1 MLRGP
6 MSSRAKV
13 YGFLLLIAVL
23 GGGAYLVKYYL
34 IAHAAAKAANK
45 DNEKDK
51 AKKGDGKE
59 ASPVELAVAT
69 RDKISSYLT
78 STANLRA
85 LREVDVVSQAEGVA
99 KAVFVEEGDFVK
111 DGQVMCQLDDAQ
123 LKIRLEL
130 AKERLAQARYQQE
143 KARKRQEKAGSQIEN
158 SRKEVARLQ
167 HAFDEKLISE
177 REVDQEKYRLDEF
190 VHDERISS
198 VETRELTHRVEE
210 LDAEIR
216 QAELEISRT
225 QIRAPFSGHVTQRVV
240 ELGRTVRNLDALFKL
255 GAFSPL
261 YADVHLSEREAH
273 QVKPGQLA
281 VVKLGV
287 DESVKCN
294 GRVDRISPV
303 VDQSSGT
310 VKATVELTSTGGGLK
325 PGAFV
330 RVEIQTDT
338 RPDAIL
344 IPKKAVLE
352 EDGEHYVFIANGDT
366 AKRTKVLLGYEWSGQ
381 VEIRQGV
388 SAGAK
393 VVVAGHGTLKDGGKI
408 KIIQS

>member
-45 DNEKDK
+45 DNDKDK

-59 ASPVELAVAT
+59 ASPVELAVAK

-210 LDAEIR
+210 LDGEIR

-310 VKATVELTSTGGGLK
+310 VKATVELTSTGSGLK

-408 KIIQS
+408 KIVQG

>member
-1 MLRGP
+1 M
-6 MSSRAKV
+6 
-13 YGFLLLIAVL
+13 
-23 GGGAYLVKYYL
+23 
-34 IAHAAAKAANK
+34 
-45 DNEKDK
+45 
-51 AKKGDGKE
+51 
-59 ASPVELAVAT
+59 
-69 RDKISSYLT
+69 
-78 STANLRA
+78 
-85 LREVDVVSQAEGVA
+85 VSQAEGVA

-408 KIIQS
+408 KIVQG

>member
-1 MLRGP
+1 

-23 GGGAYLVKYYL
+23 GGGAYLIKYYL
-34 IAHAAAKAANK
+34 TAQVAAKAANK
-45 DNEKDK
+45 DNDKDK
-51 AKKGDGKE
+51 GKKGDGIKD
-59 ASPVELAVAT
+59 AAPVELAAAK

-261 YADVHLSEREAH
+261 CRRA
-273 QVKPGQLA
+273 
-281 VVKLGV
+281 
-287 DESVKCN
+287 SV
-294 GRVDRISPV
+294 
-303 VDQSSGT
+303 
-310 VKATVELTSTGGGLK
+310 
-325 PGAFV
+325 
-330 RVEIQTDT
+330 
-338 RPDAIL
+338 
-344 IPKKAVLE
+344 
-352 EDGEHYVFIANGDT
+352 
-366 AKRTKVLLGYEWSGQ
+366 RT
-381 VEIRQGV
+381 
-388 SAGAK
+388 
-393 VVVAGHGTLKDGGKI
+393 
-408 KIIQS
+408 

>member
-1 MLRGP
+1 

-45 DNEKDK
+45 DNDKDK

-59 ASPVELAVAT
+59 ASPVELAVAK

-294 GRVDRISPV
+294 GRVDPSVRSSISPV
-303 VDQSSGT
+303 
-310 VKATVELTSTGGGLK
+310 E
-325 PGAFV
+325 P
-330 RVEIQTDT
+330 
-338 RPDAIL
+338 
-344 IPKKAVLE
+344 
-352 EDGEHYVFIANGDT
+352 
-366 AKRTKVLLGYEWSGQ
+366 
-381 VEIRQGV
+381 
-388 SAGAK
+388 
-393 VVVAGHGTLKDGGKI
+393 
-408 KIIQS
+408 

>member
-1 MLRGP
+1 MVRKLMNTRT
-6 MSSRAKV
+6 RV
-13 YGFLLLIAVL
+13 YGFLVLIAVL
-23 GGGAYLVKYYL
+23 GGGAYVIKYYL
-34 IAHAAAKAANK
+34 TAHAAGKAANE
-45 DNEKDK
+45 EKDK
-51 AKKGDGKE
+51 AKKGEGKE
-59 ASPVELAVAT
+59 ASPVELAVAK
-69 RDKISSYLT
+69 RDKISSYLA

-85 LREVDVVSQAEGVA
+85 LREVDVACQAEGVV
-99 KAVFVEEGDFVK
+99 KAVLVEEGDFVK
-111 DGQVMCQLDDAQ
+111 EGQVMCRLDDAQ

-143 KARKRQEKAGSQIEN
+143 KARKRQEKAASQIDN
-158 SRKEVARLQ
+158 SGKEVARLQ
-167 HAFDEKLISE
+167 QAFDEKLISE
-177 REVDQEKYRLDEF
+177 REVAQEKYRLNEF

-198 VETRELTHRVEE
+198 VEIRELTHHVEE
-210 LDAEIR
+210 LEAEIR

-225 QIRAPFSGHVTQRVV
+225 QIRAPFSGHVTQRIV
-240 ELGRTVRNLDALFKL
+240 ELGRTVRSLDALFKL

-261 YADVHLSEREAH
+261 YADAHLSEREAH
-273 QVKPGQLA
+273 QVKPGQPV

-310 VKATVELTSTGGGLK
+310 VKVTVELAPTGGLK

-338 RPDAIL
+338 RQDAVL
-344 IPKKAVLE
+344 IPKKAVVE
-352 EDGEHYVFIANGDT
+352 EDGEHYVFIANGDS
-366 AKRTKVLLGYEWSGQ
+366 AKRTKVSLGYEWSGQ
-381 VEIRQGV
+381 VEVRQGV

-408 KIIQS
+408 KIIQG